1 MTKDWTLL
9 APPRAPVFAPLPLL
23 CPPPGDVSTW
33 IRLSHLSLYWV
44 SFVRWLCV
52 VGCVYL
58 RGAVGSRPKP
68 WTRLRC
74 SESHW
79 SNPVVLP
86 VGQLGAPASSTSL
99 PIWFV
104 SWWTRP
110 GDSAACLLCGWVDVR
125 VWMHYIRLLCIL
137 QCTAGLSGTMTSWNV
152 LNSSA
157 VGTFSEPATT
167 RAWSH
172 RIVWLHAICTTED
185 IFACF
190 SFLRALPIA
199 EEYYWR
205 SSIILQ
211 VYISPLW
218 N

>member
-1 MTKDWTLL
+1 M
-9 APPRAPVFAPLPLL
+9 LPGWCCIAIAALEL
-23 CPPPGDVSTW
+23 GNGDSWCHMCAFRFHFWGRKVNW
-33 IRLSHLSLYWV
+33 NQASH
-44 SFVRWLCV
+44 VR
-52 VGCVYL
+52 
-58 RGAVGSRPKP
+58 
-68 WTRLRC
+68 
-74 SESHW
+74 
-79 SNPVVLP
+79 
-86 VGQLGAPASSTSL
+86 ASS
-99 PIWFV
+99 V
-104 SWWTRP
+104 
-110 GDSAACLLCGWVDVR
+110 
-125 VWMHYIRLLCIL
+125 LCIL

-211 VYISPLW
+211 VYISPMKLGPCTAW
-218 N
+218 SAMAVWKFSLACEASCAPLPSAPYWGGTWHSDHHDILAHEEDMIVILFLEVFWTSWSERTLREA